1 MAPARTSVGAMDAS
15 DWDERYS
22 HSELVWGAPPNAV
35 VVEQVTAL
43 NRGRALDLACGE
55 GRNAL
60 WLATRG
66 WEVTGLDYS
75 AVAID
80 KARRVAAEA
89 PRSVRERLD
98 YRVADVTES
107 DFGTEYDLAL
117 VIYLHLPP
125 AERRKV
131 VNRAISALKP
141 DGILMILGHDAVNL
155 SQGVGGPQDPEIL
168 FTPEDLATEL
178 NGRVAIDLAERRFRE
193 TDAGTAIDA
202 LVVAHRPSL
211 GSRDIGA

>member
-1 MAPARTSVGAMDAS
+1 MDAAA
-15 DWDERYS
+15 WDERYS
-22 HSELVWGAPPNAV
+22 QSDLVWGAPPNAV
-35 VVEQVTAL
+35 VVERVTSL
-43 NRGRALDLACGE
+43 PRGRALDLACGE
-55 GRNAL
+55 GRNAH

-75 AVAID
+75 AVAVD

-98 YRVADVTES
+98 YRVADVT
-107 DFGTEYDLAL
+107 DTDLGGEYDLVL
-117 VIYLHLPP
+117 MIYLHLAPE
-125 AERRKV
+125 ERLQV

-168 FTPEDLATEL
+168 YTPDDLVNSFGGQL
-178 NGRVAIDLAERRFRE
+178 SVDVAERRFRE

-211 GSRDIGA
+211 GSQVNRA

>member
-1 MAPARTSVGAMDAS
+1 MDAAA
-15 DWDERYS
+15 WDERYS
-22 HSELVWGAPPNAV
+22 QSELVWGAPPNAV

-43 NRGRALDLACGE
+43 PRGRALDLACGE
-55 GRNAL
+55 GRNAH

-75 AVAID
+75 AVALD

-107 DFGTEYDLAL
+107 DLGGEYDLVL
-117 VIYLHLPP
+117 MIYLHLAPE
-125 AERRKV
+125 ERLMV

-155 SQGVGGPQDPEIL
+155 SQGVGGPQDIEIL
-168 FTPEDLATEL
+168 YTPDDLVTTIDGRL
-178 NGRVAIDLAERRFRE
+178 NVDVAERRFRE

-211 GSRDIGA
+211 GSRVNGA

>member
-1 MAPARTSVGAMDAS
+1 MDAAA
-15 DWDERYS
+15 WDERYS
-22 HSELVWGAPPNAV
+22 QSDLVWGAPPNAV
-35 VVEQVTAL
+35 VVERVTSL
-43 NRGRALDLACGE
+43 PRGRALDLACGE
-55 GRNAL
+55 GRNAH

-75 AVAID
+75 AVAVD

-98 YRVADVTES
+98 YRVADVT
-107 DFGTEYDLAL
+107 DTDLGGEYDLVL
-117 VIYLHLPP
+117 MIYLHLAPE
-125 AERRKV
+125 ERLQV

-155 SQGVGGPQDPEIL
+155 SQGVGGPQDAEIL
-168 FTPEDLATEL
+168 YTPDDLVNSFGGQL
-178 NGRVAIDLAERRFRE
+178 SVDVAERRFRE

-211 GSRDIGA
+211 GSQVNRA

>member
-1 MAPARTSVGAMDAS
+1 MDAAA
-15 DWDERYS
+15 WDERYS
-22 HSELVWGAPPNAV
+22 QSELVWGAPPNAV

-43 NRGRALDLACGE
+43 PRGRALDLACGE
-55 GRNAL
+55 GRNAH

-75 AVAID
+75 AVALD

-107 DFGTEYDLAL
+107 DLGGEYDLVL
-117 VIYLHLPP
+117 MIYLHLAPE
-125 AERRKV
+125 ERLQV

-155 SQGVGGPQDPEIL
+155 SQGVGGPQDSEIL
-168 FTPEDLATEL
+168 YTPDDL
-178 NGRVAIDLAERRFRE
+178 VAILDGRLNVDVAERRFRE

-211 GSRDIGA
+211 GSRVNGA

>member
-1 MAPARTSVGAMDAS
+1 MDAAA
-15 DWDERYS
+15 WDERYS
-22 HSELVWGAPPNAV
+22 QSDLVWGAPPNAV

-43 NRGRALDLACGE
+43 PRGRALDLACGE

-75 AVAID
+75 AVAVD
-80 KARRVAAEA
+80 KARRVAADA

-98 YRVADVTES
+98 YRVADVTDS
-107 DFGTEYDLAL
+107 DLGGEYDLVL
-117 VIYLHLPP
+117 VLYLHLAPT
-125 AERRKV
+125 ERLRV

-155 SQGVGGPQDPEIL
+155 TQGVGGPQELEIL
-168 FTPEDLATEL
+168 YTPDDVVKSFD
-178 NGRVAIDLAERRFRE
+178 GRLDVDVVERRLRE
-193 TDAGTAIDA
+193 TEAGTAIDA

-211 GSRDIGA
+211 GSQVNGA

>member
-1 MAPARTSVGAMDAS
+1 MDAAA
-15 DWDERYS
+15 WDERYS
-22 HSELVWGAPPNAV
+22 QSELVWGAPPNAV

-43 NRGRALDLACGE
+43 PRGRALDLACGE
-55 GRNAL
+55 GRNAH

-75 AVAID
+75 AVALD

-89 PRSVRERLD
+89 PRSVRERLA
-98 YRVADVTES
+98 YRVADVTDS
-107 DFGTEYDLAL
+107 DLGGEYDLVL
-117 VIYLHLPP
+117 MIYLHLAPE
-125 AERRKV
+125 ERLQV

-155 SQGVGGPQDPEIL
+155 SQGVGGPQDIEIL
-168 FTPEDLATEL
+168 YTPDDLVTMLDGRL
-178 NGRVAIDLAERRFRE
+178 NVDVAERRFRE

-202 LVVAHRPSL
+202 LLVAHRPSL
-211 GSRDIGA
+211 GSPVNGA

>member
-1 MAPARTSVGAMDAS
+1 MDAAA
-15 DWDERYS
+15 WDERYS
-22 HSELVWGAPPNAV
+22 QSDLVWGAPPNAV
-35 VVEQVTAL
+35 VVERVTSL
-43 NRGRALDLACGE
+43 PRGRALDLACGE
-55 GRNAL
+55 GRNAH

-75 AVAID
+75 AVAVD

-89 PRSVRERLD
+89 PRSVRARLD
-98 YRVADVTES
+98 YRVADVT
-107 DFGTEYDLAL
+107 DTDLGGEYDLVL
-117 VIYLHLPP
+117 MIYLHLAPE
-125 AERRKV
+125 ERLQV

-155 SQGVGGPQDPEIL
+155 SQGVGGPQDAEIL
-168 FTPEDLATEL
+168 YTPDDLVNSFGGQL
-178 NGRVAIDLAERRFRE
+178 SVDVAERRFRE

-211 GSRDIGA
+211 GSQVNRA

>member
-1 MAPARTSVGAMDAS
+1 MDAAA
-15 DWDERYS
+15 WDERYS
-22 HSELVWGAPPNAV
+22 QSDLVWGAPPNAV
-35 VVEQVTAL
+35 VVERVTSL
-43 NRGRALDLACGE
+43 PRGRALDLACGE
-55 GRNAL
+55 GRNAH

-75 AVAID
+75 AVAVD

-98 YRVADVTES
+98 YRVADVT
-107 DFGTEYDLAL
+107 DTDVGGEYDLVL
-117 VIYLHLPP
+117 MIYLHLAPE
-125 AERRKV
+125 ERLQV

-155 SQGVGGPQDPEIL
+155 SQGVGGPQDAEIL
-168 FTPEDLATEL
+168 YTPDDLVNAFGGQL
-178 NGRVAIDLAERRFRE
+178 SVDVAERRFRE

-211 GSRDIGA
+211 GSQVNRA

>member
-1 MAPARTSVGAMDAS
+1 MDAAA
-15 DWDERYS
+15 WDERYS
-22 HSELVWGAPPNAV
+22 QSELVWGAPPNAV

-43 NRGRALDLACGE
+43 PRGRALDLACGE

-75 AVAID
+75 AVALD

-107 DFGTEYDLAL
+107 DLGGEYDLVL
-117 VIYLHLPP
+117 MIYLHLAPE
-125 AERRKV
+125 ERLRV

-155 SQGVGGPQDPEIL
+155 AQGVGGPQDIEIL
-168 FTPEDLATEL
+168 YTPDDLVTVL
-178 NGRVAIDLAERRFRE
+178 DGRLDVDVAERRFRE
-193 TDAGTAIDA
+193 TEAGTAIDA
-202 LVVAHRPSL
+202 LVVARRPSL
-211 GSRDIGA
+211 GSPVNGA

>member
-1 MAPARTSVGAMDAS
+1 MDAAA
-15 DWDERYS
+15 WDERYS
-22 HSELVWGAPPNAV
+22 QSELVWGAPPNAV

-43 NRGRALDLACGE
+43 PRGRALDLACGE
-55 GRNAL
+55 GRNAH

-75 AVAID
+75 AVALD

-89 PRSVRERLD
+89 PRSVRERLE
-98 YRVADVTES
+98 YRVADVTGS
-107 DFGTEYDLAL
+107 DLGGEYDLVL
-117 VIYLHLPP
+117 MIYLHLAPE
-125 AERRKV
+125 ERLEV

-155 SQGVGGPQDPEIL
+155 SQGVGGPQDIEIL
-168 FTPEDLATEL
+168 YTPDDLVTMLDGRL
-178 NGRVAIDLAERRFRE
+178 NVDVAERRFRE

-202 LVVAHRPSL
+202 LLVARRPSL
-211 GSRDIGA
+211 GSPVNGA

>member
-1 MAPARTSVGAMDAS
+1 MDAAA
-15 DWDERYS
+15 WDERYS
-22 HSELVWGAPPNAV
+22 QSDLVWGAPPNAV
-35 VVEQVTAL
+35 VVERVTSL
-43 NRGRALDLACGE
+43 PRGRALDLACGE
-55 GRNAL
+55 GRNAH

-75 AVAID
+75 AVAVD

-98 YRVADVTES
+98 YRVADVT
-107 DFGTEYDLAL
+107 DTDLGGEYDLVL
-117 VIYLHLPP
+117 MIYLHLAPE
-125 AERRKV
+125 ERLQV

-168 FTPEDLATEL
+168 YTTDDLV
-178 NGRVAIDLAERRFRE
+178 NSFDGRLVVDVAERRFRE

-211 GSRDIGA
+211 GSQVNGAEYR

>member
-1 MAPARTSVGAMDAS
+1 MDAAA
-15 DWDERYS
+15 WDERYS
-22 HSELVWGAPPNAV
+22 QSELVWGAPPNAV

-43 NRGRALDLACGE
+43 PRGRALDLACGE
-55 GRNAL
+55 GRNAH

-75 AVAID
+75 AVALD

-107 DFGTEYDLAL
+107 DLGGEYDLVL
-117 VIYLHLPP
+117 MIYLHLAPE
-125 AERRKV
+125 ERLQV

-155 SQGVGGPQDPEIL
+155 SQGVGGPQDIQIL
-168 FTPEDLATEL
+168 YTPDDLVAVL
-178 NGRVAIDLAERRFRE
+178 DGRLSVDVAERRFRE
-193 TDAGTAIDA
+193 TEAGTAIDA

-211 GSRDIGA
+211 GSPVNDA

>member
-1 MAPARTSVGAMDAS
+1 MDAAA
-15 DWDERYS
+15 WDERYS
-22 HSELVWGAPPNAV
+22 QSELVWGAPPNAV

-43 NRGRALDLACGE
+43 PRGRALDLACGE
-55 GRNAL
+55 GRNAH

-75 AVAID
+75 AVALD

-107 DFGTEYDLAL
+107 DLGGEYDLVL
-117 VIYLHLPP
+117 MIYLHLAPE
-125 AERRKV
+125 ERLQV

-155 SQGVGGPQDPEIL
+155 SQGVGGPQDIQIL
-168 FTPEDLATEL
+168 YTPDDLVAVL
-178 NGRVAIDLAERRFRE
+178 DGRLSVDVAERRFRE

-211 GSRDIGA
+211 GSPVNDA

>member
-1 MAPARTSVGAMDAS
+1 MDAAA
-15 DWDERYS
+15 WDERYS
-22 HSELVWGAPPNAV
+22 QSELVWGAPPNAV
-35 VVEQVTAL
+35 VVERVTSL
-43 NRGRALDLACGE
+43 PRGRALDLACGE
-55 GRNAL
+55 GRNAH

-75 AVAID
+75 AVALD

-98 YRVADVTES
+98 YRVADVTDS
-107 DFGTEYDLAL
+107 DLGGEYDLVL
-117 VIYLHLPP
+117 MIYLHLAPE
-125 AERRKV
+125 ERLQV

-168 FTPEDLATEL
+168 YTPDELVNSFDGRLA
-178 NGRVAIDLAERRFRE
+178 VDVAERRFRE

-202 LVVAHRPSL
+202 LVVAHRSSL
-211 GSRDIGA
+211 GSQVNGA

>member
-1 MAPARTSVGAMDAS
+1 MDAAA
-15 DWDERYS
+15 WDERYS
-22 HSELVWGAPPNAV
+22 QSELVWGAPPNAV

-43 NRGRALDLACGE
+43 PRGRALDLACGE
-55 GRNAL
+55 GRNAH

-75 AVAID
+75 AVALD

-107 DFGTEYDLAL
+107 DLGGEYDLVL
-117 VIYLHLPP
+117 MIYLHLAPE
-125 AERRKV
+125 ERMQV

-155 SQGVGGPQDPEIL
+155 SQGVGGPQDIEIL
-168 FTPEDLATEL
+168 YTPDDLVTTIDGRL
-178 NGRVAIDLAERRFRE
+178 NVDVAERRFRE

-211 GSRDIGA
+211 GSRVNGA

>member
-1 MAPARTSVGAMDAS
+1 MDAAA
-15 DWDERYS
+15 WDERYS
-22 HSELVWGAPPNAV
+22 QSELVWGAPPNAV
-35 VVEQVTAL
+35 VVERVTSL
-43 NRGRALDLACGE
+43 PRGRALDLACGE
-55 GRNAL
+55 GRNAH

-75 AVAID
+75 AVALD

-98 YRVADVTES
+98 YRVADVTDS
-107 DFGTEYDLAL
+107 DLGGEYDLVL
-117 VIYLHLPP
+117 MIYLHLAPE
-125 AERRKV
+125 ERLQV

-141 DGILMILGHDAVNL
+141 DGILMILGHDTVNL

-168 FTPEDLATEL
+168 YTPDDLV
-178 NGRVAIDLAERRFRE
+178 NSFDGRVAVDVAERRFRE

-202 LVVAHRPSL
+202 LAVAHRSSL
-211 GSRDIGA
+211 GSQVNGA

>member
-1 MAPARTSVGAMDAS
+1 MDAAA
-15 DWDERYS
+15 WDERYS
-22 HSELVWGAPPNAV
+22 QSELVWGAPPNAV

-43 NRGRALDLACGE
+43 PRGRALDLACGE
-55 GRNAL
+55 GRNAH

-75 AVAID
+75 AVALD

-107 DFGTEYDLAL
+107 DLGGEYDLVL
-117 VIYLHLPP
+117 MIYLHLAPE
-125 AERRKV
+125 ERLQV

-155 SQGVGGPQDPEIL
+155 SQGVGGPQDIEIL
-168 FTPEDLATEL
+168 YTPDDLVAVL
-178 NGRVAIDLAERRFRE
+178 DGRLSVDVAERRFRE
-193 TDAGTAIDA
+193 TDSGTAIDA
-202 LVVAHRPSL
+202 LLVAHRPSL
-211 GSRDIGA
+211 GSPVNGA

>member
-1 MAPARTSVGAMDAS
+1 MDAAA
-15 DWDERYS
+15 WDERYS
-22 HSELVWGAPPNAV
+22 QSDLVWGAPPNAV

-43 NRGRALDLACGE
+43 PRGRALDLACGE

-75 AVAID
+75 AVAVD
-80 KARRVAAEA
+80 KARRVAADA

-98 YRVADVTES
+98 YRVADVTDS
-107 DFGTEYDLAL
+107 DLGGEYDLVL
-117 VIYLHLPP
+117 VIYLHLAP
-125 AERRKV
+125 AERLRV

-155 SQGVGGPQDPEIL
+155 SQGVGGPQELEIL
-168 FTPEDLATEL
+168 YTPDDVVEAFD
-178 NGRVAIDLAERRFRE
+178 GRLDVEVAERRFRE
-193 TDAGTAIDA
+193 TEAGTAIDA

-211 GSRDIGA
+211 GSQVNGA

>member
-1 MAPARTSVGAMDAS
+1 MDAAA
-15 DWDERYS
+15 WDERYS
-22 HSELVWGAPPNAV
+22 QSELVWGAPPNAV

-43 NRGRALDLACGE
+43 PRGRALDLACGE
-55 GRNAL
+55 GRNAH

-75 AVAID
+75 AVALD

-107 DFGTEYDLAL
+107 DLGGEYDLVL
-117 VIYLHLPP
+117 MIYLHLAPE
-125 AERRKV
+125 ERLMV

-155 SQGVGGPQDPEIL
+155 SQGVGGPQDIEIL
-168 FTPEDLATEL
+168 YTPDDLVTMLDGRL
-178 NGRVAIDLAERRFRE
+178 NVDVAERRFRE
-193 TDAGTAIDA
+193 TDSGTAIDA
-202 LVVAHRPSL
+202 LLVAHRPSL
-211 GSRDIGA
+211 GSPVNGA

>member
-1 MAPARTSVGAMDAS
+1 MDAAA
-15 DWDERYS
+15 WDERYS
-22 HSELVWGAPPNAV
+22 QSELVWGAPPNAV

-43 NRGRALDLACGE
+43 PRGRALDLACGE
-55 GRNAL
+55 GRNAH

-75 AVAID
+75 AVALD

-107 DFGTEYDLAL
+107 DLGGEYDLVL
-117 VIYLHLPP
+117 MIYLHLAPE
-125 AERRKV
+125 ERLQV

-155 SQGVGGPQDPEIL
+155 SQGVGGPQDIEIL
-168 FTPEDLATEL
+168 YTPNDLVTVFD
-178 NGRVAIDLAERRFRE
+178 GRLDVDVAERRFRE
-193 TDAGTAIDA
+193 TEAGTAIDA

-211 GSRDIGA
+211 GSPVNDA

>member
-1 MAPARTSVGAMDAS
+1 MDAAA
-15 DWDERYS
+15 WDERYS
-22 HSELVWGAPPNAV
+22 QSELVWGAPPNAV
-35 VVEQVTAL
+35 VVERVTSL
-43 NRGRALDLACGE
+43 TRGRALDLACGE
-55 GRNAL
+55 GRNAH

-75 AVAID
+75 AVALD

-98 YRVADVTES
+98 YRVADVT
-107 DFGTEYDLAL
+107 DTDLGGEYDLVL
-117 VIYLHLPP
+117 MIYLHLAPE
-125 AERRKV
+125 ERLQV

-155 SQGVGGPQDPEIL
+155 SQGVGGPQDAEIL
-168 FTPEDLATEL
+168 YTPDDLVNSFGGQL
-178 NGRVAIDLAERRFRE
+178 SVDVAERRFRE

-211 GSRDIGA
+211 GSQVNGA

>member
-1 MAPARTSVGAMDAS
+1 MDAAA
-15 DWDERYS
+15 WDERYS
-22 HSELVWGAPPNAV
+22 QSELVWGAPPNAV

-43 NRGRALDLACGE
+43 PRGRALDLACGE
-55 GRNAL
+55 GRNAH

-75 AVAID
+75 AVALD

-89 PRSVRERLD
+89 PRSVRGRLD

-107 DFGTEYDLAL
+107 DLGGEYDLVL
-117 VIYLHLPP
+117 MIYLHLAPE
-125 AERRKV
+125 ERLRV

-155 SQGVGGPQDPEIL
+155 SQGVGGPQDVEIL
-168 FTPEDLATEL
+168 YTPDDLVTAFD
-178 NGRVAIDLAERRFRE
+178 GRLDVDVAERRFRE

-211 GSRDIGA
+211 GSPVNGA

>member
-1 MAPARTSVGAMDAS
+1 MDAAA
-15 DWDERYS
+15 WDERYS
-22 HSELVWGAPPNAV
+22 QSELVWGAPPNAV
-35 VVEQVTAL
+35 VVERVTSL
-43 NRGRALDLACGE
+43 PRGRALDLACGE
-55 GRNAL
+55 GRNAH

-75 AVAID
+75 AVAVD

-98 YRVADVTES
+98 YRVADVT
-107 DFGTEYDLAL
+107 DTDLGGEYDLVL
-117 VIYLHLPP
+117 MIYLHLAPE
-125 AERRKV
+125 ERLQV

-168 FTPEDLATEL
+168 YTPDDLV
-178 NGRVAIDLAERRFRE
+178 NSFDGRLVVDVAERRFRE

-211 GSRDIGA
+211 GSQVNRA

>member
-1 MAPARTSVGAMDAS
+1 MDAS
-15 DWDERYS
+15 AWDERYS
-22 HSELVWGAPPNAV
+22 QSEFVWGAPPNAV
-35 VVEQVTAL
+35 VVEQVTTL
-43 NRGRALDLACGE
+43 PRGRALDLACGE

-80 KARRVAAEA
+80 KARRVAADA
-89 PRSVRERLD
+89 PRSVRGRLD
-98 YRVADVTES
+98 YRVADVTDS
-107 DFGTEYDLAL
+107 DLGAEYDLAL
-117 VIYLHLPP
+117 VIYLHLPR
-125 AERRKV
+125 AERREV

-168 FTPEDLATEL
+168 FTPEDLVHEL
-178 NGRVAIDLAERRFRE
+178 NGRLDVDLAERRFRE
-193 TDAGTAIDA
+193 TAAGTAIDA

-211 GSRDIGA
+211 GSREIGA

>member
-1 MAPARTSVGAMDAS
+1 MDAAA
-15 DWDERYS
+15 WDERYS
-22 HSELVWGAPPNAV
+22 QSELVWGAPPNAV

-43 NRGRALDLACGE
+43 PRGRALDLACGE
-55 GRNAL
+55 GRNAH

-75 AVAID
+75 AVALD

-89 PRSVRERLD
+89 PRSVRERLE
-98 YRVADVTES
+98 YRVADVTGS
-107 DFGTEYDLAL
+107 DLGGEYDLVL
-117 VIYLHLPP
+117 MIYLHLAPE
-125 AERRKV
+125 ERLEV

-155 SQGVGGPQDPEIL
+155 PQGVGGPQDIEIL
-168 FTPEDLATEL
+168 YTPDDLVTMLDGRL
-178 NGRVAIDLAERRFRE
+178 NVDVAERRFRE

-202 LVVAHRPSL
+202 LLVARRPSL
-211 GSRDIGA
+211 GSPVNGA

>member
-1 MAPARTSVGAMDAS
+1 MDAAA
-15 DWDERYS
+15 WDERYS
-22 HSELVWGAPPNAV
+22 QSELVWGAPPNAV

-43 NRGRALDLACGE
+43 PRGRALDLACGE
-55 GRNAL
+55 GRNAH

-75 AVAID
+75 AVALD

-107 DFGTEYDLAL
+107 DLGGEYDLVL
-117 VIYLHLPP
+117 MIYLHLAPE
-125 AERRKV
+125 ERLQV

-155 SQGVGGPQDPEIL
+155 SQGVGGPQDIEIL
-168 FTPEDLATEL
+168 YTPDDLVAVL
-178 NGRVAIDLAERRFRE
+178 DGRVSVDVAERRFRE
-193 TDAGTAIDA
+193 TEAGTAIDA

-211 GSRDIGA
+211 GSPVNDA

>member
-1 MAPARTSVGAMDAS
+1 MDAAA
-15 DWDERYS
+15 WDERYS
-22 HSELVWGAPPNAV
+22 QSELVWGAPPNAV

-43 NRGRALDLACGE
+43 PRGRALDLACGE
-55 GRNAL
+55 GRNAH

-75 AVAID
+75 AVALD

-107 DFGTEYDLAL
+107 DLGGEYDLVL
-117 VIYLHLPP
+117 MIYLHLAP
-125 AERRKV
+125 EDRLRV

-155 SQGVGGPQDPEIL
+155 SQGVGGPQDIEIL
-168 FTPEDLATEL
+168 YTPDDLVTMLDGRL
-178 NGRVAIDLAERRFRE
+178 NVDVAERRFRE

-211 GSRDIGA
+211 GSPVNGA

>member
-1 MAPARTSVGAMDAS
+1 MDAAA
-15 DWDERYS
+15 WDERYS
-22 HSELVWGAPPNAV
+22 QSELVWGAPPNAV

-43 NRGRALDLACGE
+43 PRGRALDLACGE
-55 GRNAL
+55 GRNSH

-75 AVAID
+75 AVALD

-107 DFGTEYDLAL
+107 DLGGEYDLVL
-117 VIYLHLPP
+117 MIYLHLAPE
-125 AERRKV
+125 ERLQV

-155 SQGVGGPQDPEIL
+155 SQGVGGPQDIEIL
-168 FTPEDLATEL
+168 YTPDDLVAVL
-178 NGRVAIDLAERRFRE
+178 DGRLSVDVAERRFRE
-193 TDAGTAIDA
+193 TEAGTAIDA

-211 GSRDIGA
+211 GSPVNDA

>member
-1 MAPARTSVGAMDAS
+1 MDAAA
-15 DWDERYS
+15 WDERYS
-22 HSELVWGAPPNAV
+22 QSELVWGAPPNAV
-35 VVEQVTAL
+35 VVERVTSL
-43 NRGRALDLACGE
+43 PRGRALDLACGE
-55 GRNAL
+55 GRNAH

-75 AVAID
+75 AVALD

-98 YRVADVTES
+98 YRVADVTDS
-107 DFGTEYDLAL
+107 DLGGEYDLVL
-117 VIYLHLPP
+117 MIYLHLAPE
-125 AERRKV
+125 ERLQV

-155 SQGVGGPQDPEIL
+155 SQGVGGPQDLEL
-168 FTPEDLATEL
+168 LYTPDDVV
-178 NGRVAIDLAERRFRE
+178 NSFDGRLVVDVAERRFRE

-211 GSRDIGA
+211 GSQVNRA

>member
-1 MAPARTSVGAMDAS
+1 MDAAA
-15 DWDERYS
+15 WDERYS
-22 HSELVWGAPPNAV
+22 QSELVWGAPPNAV

-43 NRGRALDLACGE
+43 PRGRALDLACGE
-55 GRNAL
+55 GRNAH

-75 AVAID
+75 AVALD

-107 DFGTEYDLAL
+107 DLGGEYDLVL
-117 VIYLHLPP
+117 MIYLHLAPE
-125 AERRKV
+125 ERLQV

-155 SQGVGGPQDPEIL
+155 SQGVGGPQDIEIL
-168 FTPEDLATEL
+168 YTPDDLVTMLGGRL
-178 NGRVAIDLAERRFRE
+178 NVDVAERRFRD

-202 LVVAHRPSL
+202 LLVAHRPSL
-211 GSRDIGA
+211 GSPVNGA

>member
-1 MAPARTSVGAMDAS
+1 MDAAA
-15 DWDERYS
+15 WDERYS
-22 HSELVWGAPPNAV
+22 QSDLVWGAPPNAV
-35 VVEQVTAL
+35 VVERVTSL
-43 NRGRALDLACGE
+43 PRGRALDLACGE
-55 GRNAL
+55 GRNAH

-75 AVAID
+75 AVAVD

-98 YRVADVTES
+98 YRVADVT
-107 DFGTEYDLAL
+107 DTDLGGEYDLVL
-117 VIYLHLPP
+117 MIYLHLAPE
-125 AERRKV
+125 ERLQV

-168 FTPEDLATEL
+168 YTTDDLV
-178 NGRVAIDLAERRFRE
+178 NSFDGRLVVDVAERRFRE

-211 GSRDIGA
+211 GSQVNGA